1 MARAQVTKAGAV
13 LAATALAWLAA
24 SHFSH
29 ESATLELLLHQQQQ
43 TLQLLQLLG
52 ARDSGGS
59 PAATEADAPS
69 PTPVAPSS
77 TPVAAAPGAATDACL
92 SASLPGLSLPAEN
105 ADRTFAYSSAGSG
118 TTRHCGGTYTYEQ
131 LNGLFEP
138 FCVDWVIL
146 GRERGYWSV
155 TGNVR
160 DYVDTDKIHDVEM
173 ASVKVPE
180 EAKVPFYQSGK
191 IDIDDFEHQ
200 IREAGATVP
209 PTEATVLD
217 FGCGLARLSS
227 ELSKRFQHVICVDQ
241 SHVHLELAKSEYN
254 KMRAGDCDSAR
265 SMADVPKTHTATF
278 LLTGPNLL
286 ARMQGKKVDMV
297 VTAISLQ
304 HTLPPLQLAYVEQ
317 LCDVLTP
324 GGVAFIHIPNRIPT
338 YETTLK
344 TKPGSSEC
352 DFDEYHANPDLR
364 GEMQIHAIDH
374 ELMLTRM
381 KARGCELMGAKVCDK
396 AAIAGGLEHCYVFK
410 RSS

>member
-43 TLQLLQLLG
+43 TLQLLG

-217 FGCGLARLSS
+217 FGCGLARLTVGA
-227 ELSKRFQHVICVDQ
+227 LQ
-241 SHVHLELAKSEYN
+241 
-254 KMRAGDCDSAR
+254 
-265 SMADVPKTHTATF
+265 TF
-278 LLTGPNLL
+278 ST
-286 ARMQGKKVDMV
+286 R
-297 VTAISLQ
+297 
-304 HTLPPLQLAYVEQ
+304 H
-317 LCDVLTP
+317 
-324 GGVAFIHIPNRIPT
+324 
-338 YETTLK
+338 
-344 TKPGSSEC
+344 
-352 DFDEYHANPDLR
+352 LR
-364 GEMQIHAIDH
+364 GPESCALGVGQVRVQQNASRGLRLRAIHGGRSEDAHSNLSSDGS
-374 ELMLTRM
+374 ESAGSN
-381 KARGCELMGAKVCDK
+381 ARQE
-396 AAIAGGLEHCYVFK
+396 
-410 RSS
+410 S